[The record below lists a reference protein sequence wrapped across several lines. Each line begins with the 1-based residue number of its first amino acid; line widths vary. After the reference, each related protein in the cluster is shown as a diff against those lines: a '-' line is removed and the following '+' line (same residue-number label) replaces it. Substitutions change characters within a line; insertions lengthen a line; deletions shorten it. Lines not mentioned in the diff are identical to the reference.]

1 MSKTKQKS
9 HAAKKV
15 AVFFIVFI
23 IIEMLLVGGAA
34 YVFRNDDVTPSF
46 GGYSVFIMDSDN
58 MSDTIPKDAL
68 VVVENGTPGKDKIGK
83 AVLCENVPEIGSTIM
98 WLKDIT
104 SKGENVDG
112 VVYTVYQEEGKDYD
126 LKSSDIIGIAPSY
139 YITAGKV
146 LRFISTP
153 IGIAACAAA
162 PVALWI
168 LIEIIVLIA
177 SHSGKKHDDDEE
189 YDEEY
194 DSDDEQ
200 VSVDDILFGKDDA
213 TPLNFE
219 KKKDNNQEMI
229 DDISFAS
236 EKSNV
241 DEQQDE
247 QIEQKP
253 EEVSD
258 ADEETAETQEEVVHH
273 ADVDETVSTTRKA
286 ASDSLEELMKMMED
300 EQQKLKEQLKK

>member
-68 VVVENGTPGKDKIGK
+68 VIVENGTPGKDKIGK

-194 DSDDEQ
+194 DSDEQ

-258 ADEETAETQEEVVHH
+258 ADEETAETKEEVVHH